1 MSLVPGTRLGPYIV
15 ASKLGEGGMGVL
27 YRGTD
32 TRLGREV
39 AIKVLPVTA
48 AVSPDALA
56 RFEREGRAI
65 ASLNHPNIC
74 TLFDVGTDGG
84 QPYLVMELLS
94 GASLHQ
100 VLAAGPLPAGTLVE
114 HAIAL
119 ADALHAAHARGIV
132 HRDLKPANVFLTE
145 QGAIKIL
152 DFGLAKADSDAVH
165 DAPTIEAALTGP
177 GTTLGTL
184 SYMSPEQLRG
194 AVVDGRSDLFRLA
207 WCSTRWRPGDAR
219 SRQDARGGVR
229 RDPARR
235 AAPAAQSASGTPHG
249 AERDHPQAAREGSRP
264 AVSVGSRPPRRPETP
279 APR

>member
-74 TLFDVGTDGG
+74 MLFDVGTEGG

-100 VLAAGPLPAGTLVE
+100 VLATGPLPVGTLVE
-114 HAIAL
+114 HATAL

-152 DFGLAKADSDAVH
+152 DFGLAKAGSDAAH
-165 DAPTIEAALTGP
+165 DTPTIEAALTGP

-194 AVVDGRSDLFRLA
+194 VVVDGRSDLFSLGLVFYEMA
-207 WCSTRWRPGDAR
+207 TG
-219 SRQDARGGVR
+219 
-229 RDPARR
+229 RR
-235 AAPAAQSASGTPHG
+235 AFTGSSLAEVSAAIDAGFARTPVLHSACPDRLGDVPA
-249 AERDHPQAAREGSRP
+249 
-264 AVSVGSRPPRRPETP
+264 
-279 APR
+279 